1 MRLKKNVLRLL
12 SCVAVMAAMV
22 MLLLTG
28 CDGGGEAPSSPAES
42 NGTAGSNA
50 SSSSAASSESSSSSG
65 SSSSTNTANKATKL
79 LLYTT
84 GTIDADYVDD
94 MDGYVTHYRCAV
106 RGDDIY
112 SVNYQNS
119 GEAYITVLKKGGDYY
134 MIEGNCATKTT
145 ESMVKTYLNCC

>member
-50 SSSSAASSESSSSSG
+50 SSSSGVCGGKRPEQPAPRRDRHR
-65 SSSSTNTANKATKL
+65 L
-79 LLYTT
+79 PWP
-84 GTIDADYVDD
+84 
-94 MDGYVTHYRCAV
+94 DGAV
-106 RGDDIY
+106 PFRPVEKI
-112 SVNYQNS
+112 
-119 GEAYITVLKKGGDYY
+119 K
-134 MIEGNCATKTT
+134 
-145 ESMVKTYLNCC
+145 

>member
-119 GEAYITVLKKGGDYY
+119 GDVHYGSEKGRRLLYDRRKLRDKDDRINGKDL
-134 MIEGNCATKTT
+134 
-145 ESMVKTYLNCC
+145 S